1 MSETLDEALRELNAC
16 GCCAGIAAVTPVEI
30 RNRPGLTAIAY
41 RVGIHPQFKETLI
54 ARLSDAKRPALSKLT
69 TRDNDDFSIAL
80 LDAWSTVAD
89 VLTFYQERIA
99 NESYLRTATER
110 VSLLELARL
119 IGYELRPGV
128 AASTYLA
135 FTIDDTP
142 GAFGQGFGTGT
153 NAPNAPP
160 KPPPPVTLA
169 KGIKVQSVPGPDE
182 KAQTFETIE
191 EIEARAQWNALAP
204 RLTQKQTLEGD
215 LKMPLYLQGTATN
228 LKAGDTVL
236 FIDKVGV
243 PHSAVILKMTVDN
256 DAQTTRLEFAT
267 APPALPLFK
276 RPTHPPGS
284 VNDFPGKEEL
294 DEEIVEKII
303 KKNWK
308 TEDLEA
314 LAIVQGWSLDDLAA
328 NIDTVTSS
336 PGTNPNEGF
345 FALRQR
351 AAIFGH
357 NAPLWETLPVALRY
371 SEPTY
376 NTDGSRRA
384 EMSVPAFPV
393 SYEGRTLAKDA
404 LIQET
409 PGAIFLDSAYP
420 AIVKGGWLV
429 LKVPDGSGFRA
440 RIYSVTDNIEIT
452 RSDFNISAKVS
463 RLTLNPATFGHK
475 FTIRKTG
482 VFGQS
487 EQLPLARLPI
497 TDEVKGDSV
506 TLGGVYFGLKAGQKV
521 ILTGERTD
529 LQGIYASET
538 MTLKE
543 VSIEDGFTVLVFD
556 TTLVNSY
563 VRATVKINAN
573 VASATHGET
582 VAETLGGGD
591 ASKSFQSFTLRQPPL
606 TYVSSSSPSGRAS
619 TLEVRV
625 NDILWTEVP
634 SFYGHGPEERIY
646 ITRTSDDGRTTVEFG
661 DGQTG
666 ARLPTGQENVTATYR
681 KGTGLVGL
689 VKQDQLTQLMSR
701 PLGLKGVTNPLA
713 ASGAADAEERD
724 DARGNAPLTI
734 LTLDRIV
741 SLQDYEDFAR
751 AFAGIGKALATWT
764 WNGERRG
771 VFVTIA
777 GPAGATIAKKGDPYE
792 KLLASML
799 SSGDPTVPLTV
810 ESYTPRLFRI
820 VAKVKVQQP
829 DYLPEKVLPVVEQK
843 LRDQFSFDARRF
855 GQPVALSEVVASI
868 QSVEGVVA
876 VDVDKLYRAD
886 TPEKLHTRLDAA
898 LPQVGGEQVLAAEL
912 LTLDP
917 RPLNLEVML

>member
-1 MSETLDEALRELNAC
+1 MSETLDPTLRELNAC
-16 GCCAGIAAVTPVEI
+16 GCCEGIAAVTPVEI
-30 RNRPGLTAIAY
+30 QNRPGLTAIAY

-54 ARLSDAKRPALSKLT
+54 SRLSDAKRPALSKLT
-69 TRDNDDFSIAL
+69 TRDDDDFSIAL

-119 IGYELRPGV
+119 IGYELSPGV

-135 FTIDDTP
+135 FTIEDTP

-153 NAPNAPP
+153 TAPNAPP

-191 EIEARAQWNALAP
+191 EIEARAQWNALKP
-204 RLTQKQTLEGD
+204 RLTLRQWLNGNM
-215 LKMPLYLQGTATN
+215 KMPIYLQGTATN
-228 LKAGDTVL
+228 LKTGDTVFL
-236 FIDKVGV
+236 IDKTGA
-243 PHSAVILKMTVDN
+243 PHSAAILKMTVDN
-256 DAQTTRLEFAT
+256 DAQTTRLEFDT
-267 APPALPLFK
+267 APSALPLFA
-276 RPTHPPGS
+276 RPTHAQGS
-284 VNDFPGKEEL
+284 VNDFPNKEEL
-294 DEEIVEKII
+294 DEEIVKKII

-314 LAIVQGWSLDDLAA
+314 LASVQGWSLDDLAA
-328 NIDTVTSS
+328 NIETVTSR
-336 PGTNPNEGF
+336 PEVDPNKGF

-357 NAPLWETLPVALRY
+357 NAPRWETLPVALRY

-376 NTDGSRRA
+376 NTDGTRRA
-384 EMSVPAFPV
+384 ELSVPAFPV
-393 SYEGRTLAKDA
+393 TYEGRTLAKDA

-409 PGAIFLDSAYP
+409 PGSIFLDSTYP
-420 AIVKGGWLV
+420 AIVKGSWVV
-429 LKVPDGSGFRA
+429 LKVPDGSGFRV
-440 RIYSVTDNIEIT
+440 RIYSVTDNIELT
-452 RSDFNISAKVS
+452 RSDFNISAKIS
-463 RLTLNPATFGHK
+463 RLTLNPAMFGRK
-475 FTIRKTG
+475 FTIRKTS

-487 EQLPLARLPI
+487 EQLPLASLPI
-497 TDEVKGDSV
+497 TDEVKGSEV
-506 TLGGVYFGLKAGQKV
+506 TLGGVYFGLKVGQKV

-529 LQGIYASET
+529 LEGIYASET

-543 VSIEDGFTVLVFD
+543 VSIEEGFTVLVFD
-556 TTLVNSY
+556 APLINSY
-563 VRATVKINAN
+563 VRATVQINAN
-573 VASATHGET
+573 IASATHGET
-582 VAETLGGGD
+582 VAETLGSGD
-591 ASKSFQSFTLRQPPL
+591 AGKSFQSFTLRQPPL
-606 TYVSSSSPSGRAS
+606 TYVSSSAPSGRAS

-634 SFYGHGPEERIY
+634 SFYGHKPEERIY
-646 ITRTSDDGRTTVEFG
+646 ITRTSDDGKTTVEFG

-681 KGTGLVGL
+681 KGIGLAGL

-701 PLGLKGVTNPLA
+701 PLGLKGVTNPLP

-724 DARGNAPLTI
+724 DARGNAPLTV

-777 GPAGATIAKKGDPYE
+777 GPAGATIAKTGDPYE
-792 KLLASML
+792 KLLAAML
-799 SSGDPTVPLTV
+799 ASGDPTVPLNV

-820 VAKVKVQQP
+820 VARVKVKQP

-843 LRDQFSFDARRF
+843 LRDEFSFDARRF
-855 GQPVALSEVVASI
+855 GQPVALSEVVKVM

-886 TPEKLHTRLDAA
+886 TPEKLHQRLDAA
-898 LPQVGGEQVLAAEL
+898 LPQAGGEKVVAAEL
-912 LTLDP
+912 ITLDP
-917 RPLNLEVML
+917 RPLNLEVMP